1 MADPARIEVDGPTVT
16 IEWDDGRID
25 VLESAALRSACPCA
39 GCREP
44 GGPGKLTAV
53 GSVTVTGARLVGG
66 YALNLTFGPDGH
78 ATGIYPFT
86 LLREVGDSA

>member
-16 IEWDDGRID
+16 IEWDDERVD
-25 VLESAALRSACPCA
+25 VLDASALRAACPCA

-44 GGPGKLTAV
+44 GGPGRLTAA
-53 GSVTVTGARLVGG
+53 GSVSVTGARLVGG

-78 ATGIYPFT
+78 STGIYPFT
-86 LLREVGDSA
+86 LLREVGDSE